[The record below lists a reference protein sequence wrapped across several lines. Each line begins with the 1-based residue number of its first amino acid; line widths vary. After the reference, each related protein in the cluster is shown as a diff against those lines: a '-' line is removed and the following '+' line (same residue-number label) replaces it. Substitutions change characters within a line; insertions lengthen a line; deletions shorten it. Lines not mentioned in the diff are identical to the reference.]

1 VRSAA
6 APSPGTNRQRLANS
20 KEDIPIAFF
29 RGGPRIPPTKNA
41 PINEYILRFPQVRL
55 ITSTGEQVGVVDP
68 QTALAKGREEGL
80 DVVVIAEQADPPVCK
95 VMDFGK
101 FTFEKK
107 KKEHESKKRQKV
119 TQVKEVKFRPNI
131 DDHDYGF
138 KLRNIVRF
146 LAEGDKV
153 KATVQFRGREMSRM
167 ENGRKVLDRLIAD
180 LEGKAHAEGGHEI
193 MGNRMHLIL
202 GPAKK
207 H

>member
-1 VRSAA
+1 M
-6 APSPGTNRQRLANS
+6 
-20 KEDIPIAFF
+20 
-29 RGGPRIPPTKNA
+29 
-41 PINEYILRFPQVRL
+41 RL
-55 ITSTGEQVGVVDP
+55 IGAAGEQVGVVDP
-68 QTALAKGREEGL
+68 QTALEKGREAGL
-80 DVVVIAEQADPPVCK
+80 DVVVIAEQATPPVCK

-131 DDHDYGF
+131 DDHDYDF
-138 KLRNIVRF
+138 KLKNIVRF

-167 ENGRKVLDRLIAD
+167 ENGRKVLDRLLAD
-180 LEGKAHAEGGHEI
+180 LGPKAHAEGGHEI
-193 MGNRMHLIL
+193 LGNRMHLIL

>member
-1 VRSAA
+1 M
-6 APSPGTNRQRLANS
+6 
-20 KEDIPIAFF
+20 
-29 RGGPRIPPTKNA
+29 
-41 PINEYILRFPQVRL
+41 RL
-55 ITSTGEQVGVVDP
+55 IGVSGEQIGVVDP
-68 QTALAKGREEGL
+68 QTALEKGREEGL
-80 DVVVIAEQADPPVCK
+80 DVVVIAEQANPPVCK

-131 DDHDYGF
+131 DEHDYDF
-138 KLRNIVRF
+138 KLKNIVRF

-167 ENGRKVLDRLIAD
+167 ENGRKVLERLVKD
-180 LEGKAHAEGGHEI
+180 LEGKAHAEGSHEI

>member
-1 VRSAA
+1 
-6 APSPGTNRQRLANS
+6 
-20 KEDIPIAFF
+20 
-29 RGGPRIPPTKNA
+29 
-41 PINEYILRFPQVRL
+41 VRL
-55 ITSTGEQVGVVDP
+55 IGAAGEQIGVVDA

-80 DVVVIAEQADPPVCK
+80 DVVVIAEQASPPVCK
-95 VMDFGK
+95 VMDYGK

-131 DDHDYGF
+131 DDHDYEF
-138 KLRNIVRF
+138 KMKNIIRF

-167 ENGRKVLDRLIAD
+167 DNGRKVLERLVKD
-180 LEGKAHAEGGHEI
+180 LEGKAHAEGNHEV